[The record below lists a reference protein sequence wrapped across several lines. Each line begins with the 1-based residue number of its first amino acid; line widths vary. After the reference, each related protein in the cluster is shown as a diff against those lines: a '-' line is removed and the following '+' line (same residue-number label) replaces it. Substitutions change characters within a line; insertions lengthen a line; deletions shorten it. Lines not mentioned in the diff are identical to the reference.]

1 MDSSVT
7 IIVESYNFTEDRDAA
22 PLRRALHAACE
33 LRREDP
39 AGREVILTDAAPSG
53 ALSMLLKD
61 FPEVRSVAASG
72 LSYDEAKFRAVRE
85 ARGEYVVFLDGDCV
99 PQPGWLEAHCAALRS
114 GEAVATGGFT
124 RYEGG
129 WFAALCTLLDFGF
142 LLPLERRSLGCYASN
157 NSGFHRPT
165 LLEIPMCESELRC
178 NCYAHAQALMRARK
192 PVLLI
197 PEARVRHKTPL
208 FFWGTFPPRF
218 RHGGR
223 LPRESRITSKP
234 MAAARHL
241 CSASLL
247 LRIGRTGLAAAGFGI
262 PRSRVAALVSP
273 IRGALVPCLPA
284 GRFMRDRKSS
294 RVSTT
299 DGLGVAPEERT
310 PAYLTPGS

>member
-61 FPEVRSVAASG
+61 FPEVRHVAASG

-197 PEARVRHKTPL
+197 PEARVRHKTPH
-208 FFWGTFPPRF
+208 FFGERF
-218 RHGGR
+218 RQGSDTVAACR
-223 LPRESRITSKP
+223 VNPELRENRW
-234 MAAARHL
+234 
-241 CSASLL
+241 
-247 LRIGRTGLAAAGFGI
+247 LRFGI
-262 PRSRVAALVSP
+262 FAAPLFYSELVRLDWRRLASGYRDLELPLWSLPFAALLCPVFRLVDLCG
-273 IRGALVPCLPA
+273 IVKALAFQPPTA
-284 GRFMRDRKSS
+284 S
-294 RVSTT
+294 
-299 DGLGVAPEERT
+299 A
-310 PAYLTPGS
+310 

>member
-208 FFWGTFPPRF
+208 FFGERF
-218 RHGGR
+218 RQG
-223 LPRESRITSKP
+223 SDT
-234 MAAARHL
+234 
-241 CSASLL
+241 
-247 LRIGRTGLAAAGFGI
+247 
-262 PRSRVAALVSP
+262 VAACRVNPELRANRWLRLGIFAAPLFYSELVGLDWRRLASGYRDLELP
-273 IRGALVPCLPA
+273 LWSLPFAALLCPVFRLVDLCGIVKALAFQPPTA
-284 GRFMRDRKSS
+284 S
-294 RVSTT
+294 
-299 DGLGVAPEERT
+299 A
-310 PAYLTPGS
+310 